1 MGESVPLG
9 RIFGIHVGLNWSLIF
24 VFWLVSWSLAE
35 TVFPSAAPGASSAA
49 YWGAAVLGALLF
61 YVSLLAHEIAHSVVA
76 RRHGLVI
83 EGITLWLFGGVSRL
97 QGDPPDARS
106 ELRIAIVGPA
116 TSFVIAVV
124 MGVLAFV
131 LAVLH
136 VPALIVAVP
145 AWLAWANALLAV
157 FNVLPAFPLDGGRV
171 LRAILWRRRGD
182 RIAAT
187 RTAARAGYFFG
198 WLLGVGGVVELLATG
213 SLGGIW
219 LIFLGWFLA
228 GAARAEETQSLLRD
242 ALRGVPVVQVMSA
255 EPVAVPDWVSLQEF
269 LDRYAMQHRYTT
281 FPVRDFD
288 GRVDGII
295 ALSQVKPVPH
305 DRRGDLRVRDVM
317 WQPGQYAVARPDEPL
332 VDLLERM
339 NQYPAT
345 RALVLDGDRLIGIV
359 SPADVSRMMQIAS
372 LRTPVPDR

>member
-9 RIFGIHVGLNWSLIF
+9 RIFGIRVGLNWSLIF
-24 VFWLVSWSLAE
+24 VFWLVSWSLAQ
-35 TVFPSAAPGASSAA
+35 TVFPNAAPGAGSAA
-49 YWGAAVLGALLF
+49 YWGAAVLAALIF
-61 YVSLLAHEIAHSVVA
+61 YVSLLAHEIAHSLVA
-76 RRHGLVI
+76 RRRGMAV

-97 QGDPPDARS
+97 QGDPRDPRS

-131 LAVLH
+131 LSALH

-145 AWLAWANALLAV
+145 AWLAWVNALLAV
-157 FNVLPAFPLDGGRV
+157 FNLLPAFPLDGGRV
-171 LRAILWRRRGD
+171 LRAILWRRRRD

-228 GAARAEETQSLLRD
+228 GAARAEATQSILRD
-242 ALRGVPVVQVMSA
+242 TLRGMPLARAMAPQ
-255 EPVAVPDWVSLQEF
+255 PVAVRAP
-269 LDRYAMQHRYTT
+269 
-281 FPVRDFD
+281 
-288 GRVDGII
+288 
-295 ALSQVKPVPH
+295 
-305 DRRGDLRVRDVM
+305 GDLRVRDVM
-317 WQPGQYAVARPDEPL
+317 SWPDEYAVASPDEPL
-332 VDLLERM
+332 VELLGRVDR
-339 NQYPAT
+339 YPAT
-345 RALVLDGDRLIGIV
+345 RVLVVDGDRLVGIV
-359 SPADVSRMMQIAS
+359 STDDVPRE
-372 LRTPVPDR
+372 